1 MFDERDSGNDPVT
14 SFNVYYNTLF
24 DASGDFELEG
34 SVDAG
39 LSAKIILHTII
50 FLLNNINTN
59 FVIVYFFQVRRA
71 QTVRTTWTYS
81 SVRGRRTS
89 FTSLPSTRWVRVT
102 RA

>member
-24 DASGDFELEG
+24 DASGEFELEG

-39 LSAKIILHTII
+39 LSANAII

-59 FVIVYFFQVRRA
+59 FVIVYFFQVRKA
-71 QTVRTTWTYS
+71 QTVRTT
-81 SVRGRRTS
+81 
-89 FTSLPSTRWVRVT
+89 
-102 RA
+102 